1 MVKIQVWCHIQTRQG
16 RRRRRQVKTSFSL
29 RYFSFAYKQKVTNNP
44 SEKLTIPF
52 MFAIKASRDY
62 KACSFEP
69 YNRETRQ
76 TRRSFVSFTADFQLR
91 TLLIATFLLPCRLTK
106 TPPLPKHTP
115 KPALLSFVVCYGFG
129 GFWEGL
135 VHPPPVGIQCMSD
148 IIIYVMSK
156 IWARGWQREN
166 TITD

>member
-1 MVKIQVWCHIQTRQG
+1 
-16 RRRRRQVKTSFSL
+16 
-29 RYFSFAYKQKVTNNP
+29 
-44 SEKLTIPF
+44 
-52 MFAIKASRDY
+52 MFATKARVT
-62 KACSFEP
+62 CSFNP

-76 TRRSFVSFTADFQLR
+76 TRRSVVSSTPDFQPR

-106 TPPLPKHTP
+106 TLPLPKHTP

-135 VHPPPVGIQCMSD
+135 VHPPPIGIQCMSD

-156 IWARGWQREN
+156 I
-166 TITD
+166 